1 MNETDIELVDGS
13 GNVFR
18 DLDDP
23 HADLKQAKAILAA
36 RIIAVLDDR
45 GLSVRKAAVLTRF
58 AAADFSRIR
67 NADLR
72 RFTLDRLMKMLAA
85 LDGNLLVTLHVDER
99 RAAEFPVTNP
109 N

>member
-1 MNETDIELVDGS
+1 MNDSDFEVVEGS

-36 RIIAVLDDR
+36 RIIATLDDR
-45 GLSVRKAAVLTRF
+45 GLSVRRAASETHF

-67 NADLR
+67 NADLG
-72 RFTLDRLMKMLAA
+72 RFTLDRLMKILTA
-85 LDGNLLVTLHVDER
+85 LDSGVRVTILVEVKANAL
-99 RAAEFPVTNP
+99 
-109 N
+109 